1 MSKHELSI
9 RYNIAVDSHRYTS
22 RTIGHQKKL
31 NNKRLS
37 RKKQETKNSPHF
49 QLEYIVAVRR
59 AEYQRPQLRASATR
73 LRCYARSILVYD
85 VVIW

>member
-1 MSKHELSI
+1 MKWIFYKIFISI
-9 RYNIAVDSHRYTS
+9 VFISEIKNDLVTP
-22 RTIGHQKKL
+22 KKL
-31 NNKRLS
+31 NKRLS

-49 QLEYIVAVRR
+49 QLGYIVAVRR